1 MCGVPTRY
9 IQVLHVLNISI
20 VSAYS
25 IAIYC
30 YYTQSPNH
38 YISLL
43 TTCCRR
49 GCVKRQSIMSKRK
62 FQEELA
68 RHVEEPFLPH
78 LVPELEMK
86 KKKQKLP
93 PPPVIGRRPFLDM
106 KLSWDGSP
114 EMVVRT
120 MLDCGANVPVVSQ
133 ALVEVYKIPGVLRSH
148 ACGIATFDGQLSN
161 SNAGWAYTQLCTQ
174 RVGAH
179 HTRETFE
186 IAPLQDDH
194 DILLPWWWI
203 ITHPM

>member
-9 IQVLHVLNISI
+9 IQVLHALNISV

-30 YYTQSPNH
+30 YYTQFLNH
-38 YISLL
+38 YISSL
-43 TTCCRR
+43 TTRCRQ
-49 GCVKRQSIMSKRK
+49 GCVERQSIMSKRK

-78 LVPELEMK
+78 LVPKLEMK

-93 PPPVIGRRPFLDM
+93 PPPVVGRHPFLDM
-106 KLSWDGSP
+106 KLSWDGFP
-114 EMVVRT
+114 EIVVRT

-133 ALVEVYKIPGVLRSH
+133 GLLEIYKISGVLRSH

-161 SNAGWAYTQLCTQ
+161 RNAGGAYTQS
-174 RVGAH
+174 
-179 HTRETFE
+179 
-186 IAPLQDDH
+186 
-194 DILLPWWWI
+194 
-203 ITHPM
+203 

>member
-9 IQVLHVLNISI
+9 IQVLHALSISV

-30 YYTQSPNH
+30 YYTQSLNH
-38 YISLL
+38 CISLL
-43 TTCCRR
+43 TMRCRR
-49 GCVKRQSIMSKRK
+49 GCVERQSIMSKRK

-93 PPPVIGRRPFLDM
+93 PPPVVGRRPFLDM
-106 KLSWDGSP
+106 RLSWDGSH
-114 EMVVRT
+114 EIVVRT

-133 ALVEVYKIPGVLRSH
+133 TLVETYKIPGVLRSH
-148 ACGIATFDGQLSN
+148 AHGIVTFDGQLS
-161 SNAGWAYTQLCTQ
+161 QK
-174 RVGAH
+174 
-179 HTRETFE
+179 
-186 IAPLQDDH
+186 
-194 DILLPWWWI
+194 
-203 ITHPM
+203 